1 MRTAVGFLQ
10 LVRRERKG
18 SMSIGVTRGAAESND
33 RAQIVFIKLS
43 VPVRIAI
50 EGIGVIKSWT

>member
-1 MRTAVGFLQ
+1 
-10 LVRRERKG
+10 
-18 SMSIGVTRGAAESND
+18 MSIGVTRGAAESND